1 MEGMARQ
8 VTCECGN
15 TARYIDATGA
25 LTCGI
30 CPLKAGRDSIRFS
43 DVPALLA
50 WARHYLRGW
59 CLDESPSAELRD
71 IIGLGPSEP

>member
-1 MEGMARQ
+1 

-15 TARYIDATGA
+15 TARYIDSTGA
-25 LTCGI
+25 LTCAI
-30 CPLKAGRDSIRFS
+30 CPLKAGRDSIRIA

-59 CLDESPSAELRD
+59 YMDEALPSAELRSV
-71 IIGLGPSEP
+71 IGRDLSTP